1 MTERRFRFTKSSVDG
16 LAIPTRDEVG
26 TAGYTMVW
34 DTQVT
39 GFGLQLRPS
48 GMKTFILVY
57 RNKAGRVRR
66 HTIGRYGRVTVDQA
80 REAAKHHNGVIALG
94 GDPVMDRKRDRTA
107 KTLDEVFVRYI
118 ADHLTPNR
126 SDQAVR
132 SAKRV
137 QRLIAKSLGK
147 QLASELKPSGVRVAL
162 EKFRNRSGNYNLVR
176 TCVAAAWNWG
186 RDFGLIFDNAR
197 NPVDGVETL
206 PSTPRSRRI
215 TEAEYRAA
223 FKAIN
228 ELVTERR
235 NDPSR
240 LLARVLVIATGCR
253 PIGAVR
259 LRRDHIHR
267 DKGEA
272 VLSEHKTF
280 KRTGKPKVFFSTPL
294 VLDILDRAD
303 ALHRM
308 RAVESE
314 FVFPRRNQRQKASN
328 WLAATWRS
336 IRKRTGLDIE
346 LRQFRSGY
354 INVAHD
360 AGMTLDQIAGITQ
373 HASVGTV
380 KRHYLI
386 IERDNANKVA
396 ERLQQFRRKRL
407 EGCKRPDRRACAMA
421 GW

>member
-1 MTERRFRFTKSSVDG
+1 MTEKRFRFTKSAVDG
-16 LAIPTRDEVG
+16 LAIPTKDEVV
-26 TAGYTMVW
+26 TVGYTMVW

-39 GFGLQLRPS
+39 GLGLQLRPS
-48 GMKTFILVY
+48 GMRTFILVY

-66 HTIGRYGRVTVDQA
+66 LTIGRYGRVTVDQA
-80 REAAKHHNGVIALG
+80 REAAKHHNGVIVLG
-94 GDPVMDRKRDRTA
+94 GDPVADRKRDRTA
-107 KTLDEVFVRYI
+107 KTLDEVFDRYI
-118 ADHLTPNR
+118 ADHLIPNR

-137 QRLIAKSLGK
+137 RALIAKSLGK
-147 QLASELKPSGVRVAL
+147 QLACELKPSDVRVAL
-162 EKFRNRSGNYNLVR
+162 EKFRSSSGNYNLVR
-176 TCVAAAWNWG
+176 TYVAAAWNWG

-215 TEAEYRAA
+215 TEAEYRTV

-228 ELVTERR
+228 ELMTERR

-240 LLARVLVIATGCR
+240 LLACAFVIATGCR
-253 PIGAVR
+253 PIEAVR
-259 LRRDHIHR
+259 LRRDDIYR
-267 DKGEA
+267 DRGEA

-280 KRTGKPKVFFSTPL
+280 KRTGKPKVFFLTPL

-303 ALHRM
+303 ALHTM

-314 FVFPRRNQRQKASN
+314 FVFPRRNQQQKASN

-336 IRKRTGLDIE
+336 IRRHTGLEIE
-346 LRQFRSGY
+346 LGQFRSGY
-354 INVAHD
+354 INVADD

-373 HASVGTV
+373 HASVRTV
-380 KRHYLI
+380 KRHYLVV
-386 IERDNANKVA
+386 EEKRAHDNARKVA
-396 ERLQQFRRKRL
+396 ERIQQFRSK
-407 EGCKRPDRRACAMA
+407 AS
-421 GW
+421 